1 LAIERRRVSCALAHI
16 QLLAL
21 RRGFAASEGT
31 PTKRELEAMITLLP
45 SNADRADLM
54 FLEHRVPLGWA
65 LAGLV
70 FGGNVASA
78 VLMLLGQG

>member
-65 LAGLV
+65 LAVLV

>member
-1 LAIERRRVSCALAHI
+1 MCASAHRAMYFSRR
-16 QLLAL
+16 LLW
-21 RRGFAASEGT
+21 SEGT
-31 PTKRELEAMITLLP
+31 PTKEGSEAMITLRP
-45 SNADRADLM
+45 NTADLM
-54 FLEHRVPLGWA
+54 FSERRVSLGWI

>member
-1 LAIERRRVSCALAHI
+1 
-16 QLLAL
+16 
-21 RRGFAASEGT
+21 
-31 PTKRELEAMITLLP
+31 MITLRP
-45 SNADRADLM
+45 NKAGTAELM
-54 FLEHRVPLGWA
+54 FLEHRVSLGWA